1 MIKVLE
7 IVDGRSRKAKPC
19 ALLFYDTD
27 KSEYSIEIKE
37 GVSVD
42 DVPMM
47 LEPFVERGQL
57 KLDAY
62 WSRRWVEERVPPPG
76 RQNLGEILR
85 AHDLTEYDDFTLLCN
100 NRGECSQD
108 YFVVRLLGSAAEGL
122 QQEGEGE
129 GKGAGKGT
137 GEGAG
142 KGTGEGAGKGATPGK
157 PFGVTEDSASGR
169 RLRTRKRIGA
179 SLAAARKKANLKQH
193 ELARRAGVDQAVI
206 SRIETGR
213 ANATLDLLSDIA
225 AAMDLDVA
233 DLFVR

>member
-19 ALLFYDTD
+19 ALLFYDTV

-37 GVSVD
+37 GMSVD

-47 LEPFVERGQL
+47 LEPFIERGQL

-62 WSRRWVEERVPPPG
+62 WSRRWVEERIPPPG

-108 YFVVRLLGSAAEGL
+108 YFVVRLVSGDVEGF

-129 GKGAGKGT
+129 N
-137 GEGAG
+137 
-142 KGTGEGAGKGATPGK
+142 K
-157 PFGVTEDSASGR
+157 PFDAIEDSASDR
-169 RLRTRKRIGA
+169 RLRARKRVGA
-179 SLAAARKKANLKQH
+179 SLAAARKNASLKQH
-193 ELARRAGVDQAVI
+193 ELARRAGVDQAVV

-213 ANATLDLLSDIA
+213 ANATVDLLSDIA
-225 AAMDLDVA
+225 AAMDLDIA
-233 DLFVR
+233 DLFAS